1 MARRYNA
8 HRNAPA
14 RRNTAVVTHNNSRRD
29 KIEKNSDLI
38 LADISGSMAGCSS
51 IANLSCWDCLKQALQ
66 AQGERAAVLA
76 FETLVYETTADDLP
90 QPTGATNLT
99 GALEHATALEP
110 LHVLVISDGEPN
122 DPKTALTAA
131 CQLANDCII
140 DVLYIGPNN
149 EKAKQ
154 FMRSLAE
161 VGRGRYMEFDLTAEK
176 SPLELT
182 SKVSSLLALPGP
194 GTIEL

>member
-1 MARRYNA
+1 MARRYDN
-8 HRNAPA
+8 HNSLA
-14 RRNTAVVTHNNSRRD
+14 RRDTTVATRNNPLV

-38 LADISGSMAGCSS
+38 LADISGSMAGRSS
-51 IANLSCWDCLKQALQ
+51 MANLSCWSCLKQALQ

-76 FETLVYETTADDLP
+76 FETFVHETTADNLP
-90 QPTGATNLT
+90 PPTGGTNLT
-99 GALEHATALEP
+99 GALEHAMALEP

-122 DPKTALTAA
+122 NPETALEAA
-131 CQLANDCII
+131 SRLANDCII

-149 EKAKQ
+149 EQAKQ